1 MAESMETDHY
11 ADTYLDPNHRD
22 VSILALRMSSRKRLG
37 MYLDIE
43 AIPLHSGFIPNYEGL
58 SELIGFEFIEQ
69 MKFQREKDH
78 TQSLLLEWG
87 NRPELNPTLGKLLEY
102 LLQLERFDVLEDCK
116 EIIRFDAEHFLKKK
130 AAGSS
135 EINPVQDA
143 TISQSPFNIDDM
155 KVDETAIM
163 TIQDVEKGGPTYYD
177 AFVCYHPDG
186 DDLKFV
192 KTMIEKMECP
202 PFNLKL
208 FVPHRDDLP
217 GASKHVISAKLI
229 QDRCKR
235 MVIVMSPRYLQS
247 DACDFQTKFAHAL
260 SPGSR
265 SKKLV
270 PVLVQYCETPN
281 ILRHVTMCDYT
292 RGDMTGWFW
301 DRLTKSLQAPL
312 NPSEIQIDPSNLS
325 EIKMNIDS
333 PSSDLTSSLSS
344 LSKSS
349 STSSLNRPSAKTVPI
364 LPSPKEGGGRNS
376 PGTAPV
382 SDHHRGGAVTAP
394 VVCSSPKEVPPS
406 PTTER
411 KTPKKKDLKSR
422 FKSVFSS
429 HSHHDSSNA

>member
-1 MAESMETDHY
+1 
-11 ADTYLDPNHRD
+11 
-22 VSILALRMSSRKRLG
+22 
-37 MYLDIE
+37 
-43 AIPLHSGFIPNYEGL
+43 
-58 SELIGFEFIEQ
+58 
-69 MKFQREKDH
+69 MKLTH
-78 TQSLLLEWG
+78 C
-87 NRPELNPTLGKLLEY
+87 N
-102 LLQLERFDVLEDCK
+102 
-116 EIIRFDAEHFLKKK
+116 
-130 AAGSS
+130 
-135 EINPVQDA
+135 
-143 TISQSPFNIDDM
+143 
-155 KVDETAIM
+155 
-163 TIQDVEKGGPTYYD
+163 
-177 AFVCYHPDG
+177 
-186 DDLKFV
+186 
-192 KTMIEKMECP
+192 
-202 PFNLKL
+202 
-208 FVPHRDDLP
+208 
-217 GASKHVISAKLI
+217 
-229 QDRCKR
+229 
-235 MVIVMSPRYLQS
+235 
-247 DACDFQTKFAHAL
+247 L